1 VHSSS
6 EEVMHWARAF
16 VTTIRNVDLQD
27 VARSRSRIQERI
39 CCVDRQTV
47 EEAFV
52 VGQLAVKRLESVVLF
67 VNLPKLDR
75 SIVDCRKSQ
84 TVLVVEFEVVAF
96 LVVLVA
102 RGNCTL
108 GTTFAH
114 IPTN

>member
-1 VHSSS
+1 
-6 EEVMHWARAF
+6 MHRARAF
-16 VTTIRNVDLQD
+16 VTAIRNVDLQD

-39 CCVDRQTV
+39 SRIDRQTV

-52 VGQLAVKRLESVVLF
+52 VSQLAIKRLESVVFF

-75 SIVDCRKSQ
+75 SVVDSRKPQ

-96 LVVLVA
+96 LVVLVT

-108 GTTFAH
+108 GTTLAH